1 MVYVDDIPYAYD
13 KRDEAVM
20 LEDVKKLMSRFPMKD
35 LGNAEYILGWRITRD
50 RAARKLALDQQGNI
64 QHVLEE
70 YGMTQCRPQASPGT
84 AVSVLHRG
92 AGASPSEVSGPGT
105 SAPVLKH
112 NQVELKDYRAI
123 VGALQYLATCTLPV
137 IADAVSKLAQFN
149 ADPQTHHLEALK
161 KVLRYLCSHREDRLV
176 FTGAAKVGVP
186 IVTAYTDADFAEDPI
201 TRKSTTGWVVM
212 LCGAAISWRSKRQS
226 TVARSTMEAEY
237 VAAASIVDELI
248 AVRRFLSE
256 LGCPQPGPTIV
267 HVDNTSSI
275 AVAKEGGKEERRKH
289 IDVKHHCIV
298 EAIDQK
304 IINLK
309 WISSAENVADLFTKP
324 LPDAKFRNFKNVIL
338 GRSSSA

>member
-1 MVYVDDIPYAYD
+1 
-13 KRDEAVM
+13 
-20 LEDVKKLMSRFPMKD
+20 
-35 LGNAEYILGWRITRD
+35 
-50 RAARKLALDQQGNI
+50 
-64 QHVLEE
+64 
-70 YGMTQCRPQASPGT
+70 
-84 AVSVLHRG
+84 
-92 AGASPSEVSGPGT
+92 
-105 SAPVLKH
+105 
-112 NQVELKDYRAI
+112 
-123 VGALQYLATCTLPV
+123 
-137 IADAVSKLAQFN
+137 
-149 ADPQTHHLEALK
+149 
-161 KVLRYLCSHREDRLV
+161 
-176 FTGAAKVGVP
+176 
-186 IVTAYTDADFAEDPI
+186 
-201 TRKSTTGWVVM
+201 
-212 LCGAAISWRSKRQS
+212 
-226 TVARSTMEAEY
+226 MEAEY